1 MAMNAPR
8 AWLITYDIAD
18 PRRLLRVH
26 RFLKKRA
33 VPVQYS
39 VFLFEGSDA
48 QIGRLMQQIEQLIRP
63 DEDDVRAY
71 QLPQTPQFDTLGRG
85 SLPADSHLLSTRSP
99 VLDGLLRAFHA

>member
-1 MAMNAPR
+1 MSAPR
-8 AWLITYDIAD
+8 AWLVTYDIAD
-18 PRRLLRVH
+18 PRRLSRLH

-39 VFLFEGSDA
+39 VFLFEGSGA

-63 DEDDVRAY
+63 DQDDVRAY

-85 SLPADSHLLSTRSP
+85 SLPADSRLLSTHSP
-99 VLDGLLRAFHA
+99 ALDGLLRAFCA